1 MHSAN
6 ESLIKRLIKATGV
19 DPTLGDTRAL
29 EEIVTRLETF
39 TIPTEKGVL
48 SMLEDCFLDRRQSKE
63 RIQALE
69 DTRDLLLSELD
80 GICQKRW
87 VLGWLIE
94 FKYPYTLAKLAY
106 NKDALTDQISSQIT
120 E

>member
-1 MHSAN
+1 MQS
-6 ESLIKRLIKATGV
+6 EILIKRLIKATGV
-19 DPTLGDTRAL
+19 DPTQGDTRAL

-48 SMLEDCFLDRRQSKE
+48 SMLEDCFLDRRKNKEHVQELE
-63 RIQALE
+63 RI
-69 DTRDLLLSELD
+69 RDILLSELD

-87 VLGWLIE
+87 MLGWLIE

-106 NKDALTDQISSQIT
+106 NKEALTEQIASQI